1 MDPELVAYL
10 DKNFRETSRQIE
22 GLRTEMVQE
31 FAKVREEMAQEFAR
45 VREETAQEFARARE
59 ETAEQ
64 IRHTRVE
71 IEGLRDQIQLVAE
84 GVASFDEVLANFKG
98 EVRREF
104 EDVRALIR
112 PAYTALHDRVRSV
125 EMWRERTERDPIELI
140 RERFGLGKKPTSTS

>member
-1 MDPELVAYL
+1 MDQELVAYL
-10 DKNFRETSRQIE
+10 DGHFRETSRQIE
-22 GLRTEMVQE
+22 ALRQDTTHQI
-31 FAKVREEMAQEFAR
+31 
-45 VREETAQEFARARE
+45 ETLRLEV
-59 ETAEQ
+59 TEQ
-64 IRHTRVE
+64 IRLTRIE

-84 GVASFDEVLANFKG
+84 GVASFDEILMNFKG

-140 RERFGLGKKPTSTS
+140 RERFGLGKKPTPSS

>member
-1 MDPELVAYL
+1 MDQELVAYL
-10 DKNFRETSRQIE
+10 DGHFRETSRQIE
-22 GLRTEMVQE
+22 AL
-31 FAKVREEMAQEFAR
+31 
-45 VREETAQEFARARE
+45 REET
-59 ETAEQ
+59 TEQ
-64 IRHTRVE
+64 IRLTRVE
-71 IEGLRDQIQLVAE
+71 IEGLRDQIRLVAE

-140 RERFGLGKKPTSTS
+140 RERFGLGKKPTPSS

>member
-10 DKNFRETSRQIE
+10 DKHFRETSRQIE
-22 GLRTEMVQE
+22 GLREEMRQE
-31 FAKVREEMAQEFAR
+31 FAKV
-45 VREETAQEFARARE
+45 RE

-71 IEGLRDQIQLVAE
+71 IEGMRDQIRLVAE
-84 GVASFDEVLANFKG
+84 GVASFDEILSNFKG

-112 PAYTALHDRVRSV
+112 PAYTALHDRVRAV

-140 RERFGLGKKPTSTS
+140 RERFGLGKKPTPTS